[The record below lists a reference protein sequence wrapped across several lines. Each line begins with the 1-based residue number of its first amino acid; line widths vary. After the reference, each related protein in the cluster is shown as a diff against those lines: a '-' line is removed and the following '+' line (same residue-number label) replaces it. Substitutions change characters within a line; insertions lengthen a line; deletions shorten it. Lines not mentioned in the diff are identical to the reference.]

1 MNAILMFALI
11 GIIAYLIQFLL
22 GLGQLNN
29 FNMYYKQLRHQG
41 RVVIGKKFGR
51 FKAGTIVMFAIDED
65 DKVLDAVKMQGVST
79 FSRFKALAGYQ
90 GQDIHFLDRKHPQ
103 VQKENSLL
111 QTAIEDARETFI
123 RVTVEGYKP
132 EKAYSVT
139 EHQKTMWKYKLLE
152 IKKNLK
158 RSGYRCNGLLIL
170 RKDLWAY
177 LKPERMYL

>member
-11 GIIAYLIQFLL
+11 GIIAYIIQFLL

-41 RVVIGKKFGR
+41 RVVIGKKSGR

-152 IKKNLK
+152 IKNKFK
-158 RSGYRCNGLLIL
+158 KEWI
-170 RKDLWAY
+170 
-177 LKPERMYL
+177 